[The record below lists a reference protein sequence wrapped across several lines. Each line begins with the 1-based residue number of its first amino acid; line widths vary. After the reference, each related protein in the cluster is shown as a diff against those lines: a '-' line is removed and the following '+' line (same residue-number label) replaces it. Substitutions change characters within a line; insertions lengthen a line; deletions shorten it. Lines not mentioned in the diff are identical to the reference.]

1 MMTNIKI
8 NVIGILCVM
17 FYEDLILIQYYF
29 KIGGR
34 CLTILNIVLW
44 VFPYIF
50 I

>member
-29 KIGGR
+29 KIGGKWDQYS
-34 CLTILNIVLW
+34 LKMD
-44 VFPYIF
+44 
-50 I
+50 